1 MKLYPALKTR
11 RGFTLIEIL
20 VVIVIIG
27 FLAGIAVL
35 SSGGDPLRKLK
46 QEGQRARII
55 IQLAADEALLQGKEY
70 GLRLAEDSYQI
81 VSFNESKIHWQADE
95 ASAFKEYLLPDAIT
109 LSLESEGNKVPLE
122 KTPNTNNAAPQD
134 DTNTEN
140 DPLKPALLILSSGE
154 MTPFE
159 IHFHSSATNSYIT
172 LSSDGL
178 DDMRL
183 ETQYE

>member
-1 MKLYPALKTR
+1 MKRPLVQKNH

-46 QEGQRARII
+46 QEGQRALTI
-55 IQLAADEALLQGKEY
+55 IQLAADEALLQGQEY
-70 GLRLAEDSYQI
+70 GLKLAEDSYQI
-81 VSFNESKIHWQADE
+81 VRFNEAKKRWQADDS
-95 ASAFKEYLLPDAIT
+95 SAFKTYSLPNAIT
-109 LSLESEGNKVPLE
+109 LSLRSEGNEVSLQKIQRAN
-122 KTPNTNNAAPQD
+122 KTEQPHNNS
-134 DTNTEN
+134 EI
-140 DPLKPALLILSSGE
+140 DPFKPTLLILSSGE

-159 IHFHSSATNSYIT
+159 IHFRSPASDSYIS

-178 DDMRL
+178 DDIQL
-183 ETQYE
+183 QTLHE

>member
-1 MKLYPALKTR
+1 MKLDPALKNR
-11 RGFTLIEIL
+11 RGFTLVEIL

-35 SSGGDPLRKLK
+35 SSGGDPLRKLR
-46 QEGQRARII
+46 QEGQRALTI

-70 GLRLAEDSYQI
+70 GLRLAKDSYQI
-81 VSFNESKIHWQADE
+81 VSFNESKTHWQADE
-95 ASAFKEYLLPDAIT
+95 TSAFKKYLLPDAIT
-109 LSLESEGNKVPLE
+109 LSLASEGNEVSLE
-122 KTPNTNNAAPQD
+122 KIQNADLQNEKKTD
-134 DTNTEN
+134 N

-159 IHFHSSATNSYIT
+159 IHFHSPAIDSYIT

-183 ETQYE
+183 QTQHE